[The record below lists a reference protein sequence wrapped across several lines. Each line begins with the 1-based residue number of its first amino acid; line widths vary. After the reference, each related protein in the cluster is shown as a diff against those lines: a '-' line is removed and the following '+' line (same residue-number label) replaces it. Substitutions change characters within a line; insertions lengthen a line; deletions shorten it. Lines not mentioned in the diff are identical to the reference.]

1 MCPIYRP
8 VLSTNH
14 SVTPFV
20 IILMNLRMNVLN
32 LIIEWLLVRRNN
44 NKMYSHNKNN
54 NILYALNTKQTNNN
68 KTPNKQ
74 INHNLKITLKRLLK
88 TYEKKQRKYKTCMHK
103 KATTKEDNKSIVR
116 KSWDCSDVMQK
127 TLFFFFVSVDLFS
140 PD

>member
-1 MCPIYRP
+1 
-8 VLSTNH
+8 
-14 SVTPFV
+14 
-20 IILMNLRMNVLN
+20 
-32 LIIEWLLVRRNN
+32 
-44 NKMYSHNKNN
+44 MYSHNKNN

-88 TYEKKQRKYKTCMHK
+88 TYEKKQRKYKSCMHK

-127 TLFFFFVSVDLFS
+127 T
-140 PD
+140 